1 MEFKYPS
8 KQQIIHKYK
17 PIISLHTF
25 VKRQKRSKNSLHIR
39 TPAIQP
45 GTLSFQLHKGWIWM
59 KKTIWVF
66 PKIVV
71 PQNGWFIRE
80 NPIKMDDLRVPLFL
94 ETPISNQ
101 LEFSGHYFLEGKK
114 NQIPEVPKL
123 AVFSQRITISSFT
136 HNTANLAL
144 QGLNLP
150 SPGIK
155 YTQQHEERIWMSL
168 VWLLFMT
175 HIRIRLKFF
184 SAIFLN
190 ISDHDQHCLAESQ
203 ESG

>member
-114 NQIPEVPKL
+114 
-123 AVFSQRITISSFT
+123 
-136 HNTANLAL
+136 
-144 QGLNLP
+144 
-150 SPGIK
+150 IK
-155 YTQQHEERIWMSL
+155 FLKYQS
-168 VWLLFMT
+168 LLFSVKGSPYHHSPT
-175 HIRIRLKFF
+175 ILPTSPCK
-184 SAIFLN
+184 A
-190 ISDHDQHCLAESQ
+190 
-203 ESG
+203 